1 MSSYQDIDVRLAEV
15 EARLRFLFSTM
26 KGKTV
31 RHTGMFHPDGKPIIE
46 QKDVTM
52 EDVYQLSKT
61 TEIQDGRDALKA
73 SEASNG

>member
-15 EARLRFLFSTM
+15 EARLRFLFNTM

-61 TEIQDGRDALKA
+61 NEIQDGRETLAAEKV
-73 SEASNG
+73 NG